1 MFWNLLK
8 GVVVLACEV
17 AGVGVIPAALSVAG
31 VLTTIV
37 TIIGADDPQT
47 KVQNALTDWVEDK
60 VADRVGTAAVSAIV

>member
-1 MFWNLLK
+1 LTRFK
-8 GVVVLACEV
+8 CGRH
-17 AGVGVIPAALSVAG
+17 
-31 VLTTIV
+31 TTIV